1 MTNNIKNIL
10 VLFLIVFLSSCASW
24 RPQKDILKLKEAPPQ
39 YYGVQ
44 TDSTD
49 RRLTWRELFKDS
61 NLVRL
66 IDTALARN
74 YNRKIALNTIQAAQ
88 AELLRAQVPL
98 LPQVQASLTT
108 GADRYGDYTMNGI
121 GNYDLNLSPNVPKN
135 RRVPDPLV
143 TDIFLGLRASWEID
157 IWHRLKTQKEAAVER
172 LLASTEGV
180 RWLNTNIVAAVASA
194 YYELLALD
202 AENNIINQNLNL
214 QQRALDIV
222 VAQKEAGRA
231 TELAVQQFQAQIYE
245 TRVLAI
251 QLKQRVT
258 TAENAIRVLLGQ
270 FDGEI
275 PRTLPLQNQGLPEKI
290 STGIPAQLLLNR
302 PDIRQAEHELAA
314 SNADV
319 YAARAA
325 LLPNLTINPYLG
337 LQAFRP
343 SVLLLPR
350 STAIGILGGLT
361 IPIFNRKGLIAER
374 DNRLARREAAL
385 NTYQQ
390 SIVTAYLEVQTEL
403 QQLDN
408 LKQAYVLKSSEVSAL
423 TRSVEVSSDLYLA
436 GYANYLEVI
445 TAQRSALKASLELAE
460 MRQSQ
465 LVNVVSLY
473 RALGGG

>member
-1 MTNNIKNIL
+1 MTNNIKYI
-10 VLFLIVFLSSCASW
+10 VIIFFSIFLNSCASW
-24 RPQKDILKLKEAPPQ
+24 RPQRDVLTIKESPPQ
-39 YYGVQ
+39 YYGAQ
-44 TDSTD
+44 ADSTD
-49 RRLTWRELFKDS
+49 TRLTWRELFKDS
-61 NLVRL
+61 NLIRL
-66 IDTALARN
+66 IDTALTRN

-135 RRVPDPLV
+135 RRVPDPFV

-157 IWHRLKTQKEAAVER
+157 IWHRLKAQKEAAVER
-172 LLASTEGV
+172 YLASTEGV

-214 QQRALDIV
+214 QQRGLDII

-251 QLKQRVT
+251 QLKQRIV
-258 TAENAIRVLLGQ
+258 AVENAIHVLLGQ
-270 FDGEI
+270 FGGDI
-275 PRTLPLQNQGLPEKI
+275 PRTQPLQNQALPEKI
-290 STGIPAQLLLNR
+290 ATGIPSQLLLNR
-302 PDIRQAEHELAA
+302 PDIRQAEHELSA

-325 LLPNLTINPYLG
+325 FLPNLTINPYLG

-343 SVLLLPR
+343 SVLLLPS

-361 IPIFNRKGLIAER
+361 TPIFNRKGLIAER
-374 DNRLARREAAL
+374 DSRLARREAAL
-385 NTYQQ
+385 NAYQQ
-390 SIVTAYLEVQTEL
+390 SIVTAYWEVQTEL

-408 LKQAYVLKSSEVSAL
+408 LKQAYVIKSSEVSAL
-423 TRSVEVSSDLYLA
+423 TRAIEVSSDLYLA

-465 LVNVVSLY
+465 LVNIVNLY